1 MDIGKRILIV
11 DDEPQSVTI
20 AIDCLKDAGYK
31 LRCVSDA
38 TQAWEILNNDPDL
51 YDAVI
56 LDRVMPEFDGIAL
69 LTKIKKSRKLR
80 DIPVI
85 METIKED
92 SETYLTAL
100 EAGAYDLIYKPLEK
114 NFLLYVVNNA
124 IEDIKDGN
132 QKNISKQN

>member
-1 MDIGKRILIV
+1 MEIGKRILIV
-11 DDEPQSVTI
+11 DDEPLSVTA

-31 LRCVSDA
+31 LQYVSNA
-38 TQAWEILNNDPDL
+38 SQAWEILNDDPDL

-56 LDRVMPEFDGIAL
+56 LDRIMPELDGITL

-85 METIKED
+85 IETAKED
-92 SETYLTAL
+92 SESYLAAL

-114 NFLLYVVNNA
+114 NFLLYVVGNA
-124 IEDIKDGN
+124 VNDIEDSD
-132 QKNISKQN
+132 QKSIS